1 MSTCMNNDEGVDF
14 GVSVWATL
22 KFHSNDTA
30 ISCNGV
36 VVDLHSVDIG
46 FETE

>member
-14 GVSVWATL
+14 GVSVWGTL
-22 KFHSNDTA
+22 KFHSTETA
-30 ISCNGV
+30 TSCSGV
-36 VVDLHSVDIG
+36 VVDLHSADIR